1 MQAVSAG
8 GKSVGSWYLR
18 QYAPFLPAACSHV
31 ARTRSR
37 LDRTPFQTDIL
48 DLSHDGRGVARRDGE
63 GGKVTFITGALPGEV
78 VTAEPTARNR
88 HFDEARTVE
97 VVKASPQR
105 VTPRCPHFG
114 VCAGCVLQHLEESQQ
129 IVAKQRVL
137 IDNLTR
143 IGHVTP
149 GTVLPPLVGD
159 SWGYRRKGR
168 FSVRRVEKKDKT
180 LVGFRELDPRFVADL
195 SQCLTVIPEIGM
207 KVGVLSEF
215 IETLD
220 GKRDI
225 PQIEF
230 IAGDDAIMLTIRHMQ
245 PLSDAD
251 RAAWIAFGQA
261 HGFAISLQ
269 PGGVESVHPLWPA
282 EVPLSFKLAPWD
294 VELAFRPLDFIQ
306 VNAKLNVQMIAHA
319 LALLDAGPDER
330 VLDLFCGLGNFT
342 LPLARTV
349 RNVVGV
355 EGDAGLVAR
364 ARENAV
370 RNRLENAEFYA
381 ADLTQDQRQ
390 APWMRQG
397 FDKLLLDPPRSG
409 AIEVLQQLPLKQ
421 FKRIVYVSCHP
432 GSLARDAGYLVNEQ
446 GFTLVSA
453 GAMDMFPHTAHVES
467 IAVFEKR

>member
-1 MQAVSAG
+1 M
-8 GKSVGSWYLR
+8 
-18 QYAPFLPAACSHV
+18 
-31 ARTRSR
+31 ARSRSR
-37 LDRTPFQTDIL
+37 LDKTPFQTAIL
-48 DLSHDGRGVARRDGE
+48 DLSHDGRGVARREGE
-63 GGKVTFITGALPGEV
+63 GGKVTFISGALPGEV
-78 VTAEPTARNR
+78 VRAEPTARNR

-97 VVKASPQR
+97 VLQPSPQR

-137 IDNLTR
+137 LDNLTR
-143 IGHVTP
+143 IGHVSP
-149 GTVLPPLVGD
+149 GTVLPPLVGE

-180 LVGFRELDPRFVADL
+180 LVGFREQDPRFVADL
-195 SQCLTVIPEIGM
+195 TQCLTVIPEIGL
-207 KVGVLSEF
+207 KVSALSAF

-225 PQIEF
+225 PQVEF
-230 IAGDDAIMLTIRHMQ
+230 IAGDDAIVLTIRHML

-251 RAAWIAFGQA
+251 KAAWAAFGGE
-261 HGFAISLQ
+261 HGFAIFLQ
-269 PGGVESVHPLWPA
+269 PGGVESVHPLVPG
-282 EVPLSFKLAPWD
+282 EVPLSFRLAPWD

-306 VNAKLNVQMIAHA
+306 VNANLNEKMIALA
-319 LALLDAGPDER
+319 LQLLDAGPDER

-349 RNVVGV
+349 REVVGV
-355 EGDAGLVAR
+355 EGEAGLVAR
-364 ARENAV
+364 ARDNAA
-370 RNRLENAEFYA
+370 RNGLDNAQFFA

-390 APWMRQG
+390 TAWMRQG

>member
-1 MQAVSAG
+1 MA
-8 GKSVGSWYLR
+8 
-18 QYAPFLPAACSHV
+18 
-31 ARTRSR
+31 RSR
-37 LDRTPFQTDIL
+37 SRIDKTPFQTDIL
-48 DLSHDGRGVARRDGE
+48 DLSHDGRGVARREGE
-63 GGKVTFITGALPGEV
+63 GGKVTFVTGALPGETV
-78 VTAEPTARNR
+78 MAEQTGKSR

-97 VVKASPQR
+97 VLKASPHR
-105 VTPRCPHFG
+105 VQPRCPHFG
-114 VCAGCVLQHLEESQQ
+114 VCAGCVLQHLDEGQQ
-129 IVAKQRVL
+129 IVAKQQVL
-137 IDNLTR
+137 MDNLTR
-143 IGHVTP
+143 IGHVSP
-149 GTVLPPLVGD
+149 GAVLPPLVGAN
-159 SWGYRRKGR
+159 WGYRRKGR

-195 SQCLTVIPEIGM
+195 SQCLTVIPEIGT
-207 KVGVLSEF
+207 KVSALSAF

-230 IAGDDAIMLTIRHMQ
+230 IGGDAAIALTVRHLQ

-251 RAAWIAFGQA
+251 EQAWRAFAQE
-261 HGFAISLQ
+261 HGFAIYLQ
-269 PGGVESVHPLWPA
+269 PGGLETVHPLWPA
-282 EVPLSFKLAPWD
+282 EGVPLSFALPQWN

-306 VNAKLNVQMIAHA
+306 VNAKLNEKMIAHA
-319 LALLDAGPDER
+319 LALLDAQADER

-349 RNVVGV
+349 REVVGV
-355 EGDAGLVAR
+355 EGEAGLVAR
-364 ARENAV
+364 AKENAQ
-370 RNRLENAEFYA
+370 RNGLDNAQFFA
-381 ADLTQDQRQ
+381 ADLTQDQRE

-409 AIEVLQQLPLKQ
+409 AIDVLKQLPLKK

-467 IAVFEKR
+467 IAVFEKN